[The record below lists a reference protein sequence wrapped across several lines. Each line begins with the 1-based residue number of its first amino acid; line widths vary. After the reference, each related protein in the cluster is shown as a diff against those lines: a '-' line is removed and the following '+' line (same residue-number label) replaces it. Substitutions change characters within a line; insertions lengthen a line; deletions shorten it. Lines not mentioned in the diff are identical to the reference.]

1 MTTDYREV
9 MSGHSN
15 ETLVKILTVKRDQYQ
30 PEALEAAQQELE
42 KRGLKLSDFAMPSE
56 KPLYSEAT
64 FAGQYN
70 INGTS
75 RNAQTQPDL
84 QSAYDEAR
92 KKQANKDMLYGA
104 LWCIGGIIATASS
117 IGAIFWGAII
127 FGGIQFF
134 KGLINSQSN

>member
-1 MTTDYREV
+1 MTTNHTEE
-9 MSGHSN
+9 MSGQSN
-15 ETLVKILTVKRDQYQ
+15 EGLVKILTLKRDRYQ

-42 KRGLKLSDFAMPSE
+42 KRGLKLSDFTMLSE

-64 FAGQYN
+64 FSTQYN
-70 INGTS
+70 INGT
-75 RNAQTQPDL
+75 NTQTGARPDIN
-84 QSAYDEAR
+84 SMYDEAR

-104 LWCIGGIIATASS
+104 LWCVGGIVATASNV
-117 IGAIFWGAII
+117 GAIFWGAIA

>member
-1 MTTDYREV
+1 MATDYPKV
-9 MSGHSN
+9 MSGNSN
-15 ETLVKILTVKRDQYQ
+15 ETLVKILTVKRDLYE

-42 KRGLKLSDFAMPSE
+42 KRGLKLSDFAEPSE

-64 FAGQYN
+64 YASQYN
-70 INGTS
+70 INGT
-75 RNAQTQPDL
+75 NTQTSARPDIN
-84 QSAYDEAR
+84 SIYDEAR

-104 LWCIGGIIATASS
+104 LWCVGGIVATMSD

>member
-1 MTTDYREV
+1 MTADYKEV

-42 KRGLKLSDFAMPSE
+42 KRGLKLSDFAE
-56 KPLYSEAT
+56 TQY
-64 FAGQYN
+64 AGAYA
-70 INGTS
+70 INGIAGT
-75 RNAQTQPDL
+75 NNHTTQTQPDMD
-84 QSAYDEAR
+84 SMYDEAR

-104 LWCIGGIIATASS
+104 LWCVGGIVATASD
-117 IGAIFWGAII
+117 IGAIFWGAIL

-134 KGLINSQSN
+134 KGLMNSQSN

>member
-1 MTTDYREV
+1 
-9 MSGHSN
+9 MSGNSN

-42 KRGLKLSDFAMPSE
+42 KRGLKLSDFTMPSE

-64 FAGQYN
+64 YASQYT
-70 INGTS
+70 INGT
-75 RNAQTQPDL
+75 NTQTGARPDIN
-84 QSAYDEAR
+84 SIYDEAR

-104 LWCIGGIIATASS
+104 LWCVGGIIATASNV
-117 IGAIFWGAII
+117 GAIFWGAIL
-127 FGGIQFF
+127 FGGIQFV

>member
-1 MTTDYREV
+1 MTADYTEV
-9 MSGHSN
+9 MLGHSN
-15 ETLVKILTVKRDQYQ
+15 ETLVKILTVKRDHYQ

-42 KRGLKLSDFAMPSE
+42 KRGLKLSDFAIPSE

-64 FAGQYN
+64 FSSSYN
-70 INGTS
+70 INQQT
-75 RNAQTQPDL
+75 NTQPDM
-84 QSAYDEAR
+84 QSMYDEAR
-92 KKQANKDMLYGA
+92 RKQANKDMLYGA
-104 LWCIGGIIATASS
+104 LWCVGGIIATASS

>member
-1 MTTDYREV
+1 MTTDYTEV
-9 MSGHSN
+9 MSGNSN

-42 KRGLKLSDFAMPSE
+42 KRGLKLSDFTMPSE

-64 FAGQYN
+64 YASQYT
-70 INGTS
+70 INGT
-75 RNAQTQPDL
+75 NTQTGARPDIN
-84 QSAYDEAR
+84 SIYDEAR

-104 LWCIGGIIATASS
+104 LWCVGGIIATASNV
-117 IGAIFWGAII
+117 GAIFWGAIL
-127 FGGIQFF
+127 FGGIQFV